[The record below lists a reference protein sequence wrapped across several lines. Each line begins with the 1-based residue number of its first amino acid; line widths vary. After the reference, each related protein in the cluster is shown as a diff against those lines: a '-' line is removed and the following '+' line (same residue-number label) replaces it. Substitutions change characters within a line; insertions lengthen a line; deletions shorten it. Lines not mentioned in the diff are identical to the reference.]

1 MERLKELWTETMV
14 DSNDVIW
21 CPDGGM
27 EDFAEDSHSDG
38 GLGCAEVDDDH
49 DMWNNS
55 EDLEEDIDWDVW
67 SKEDSFDGDDGDID
81 DELVSDS
88 DEDEGRNMHR
98 NVMTQSSIDAKSML
112 ENLEM
117 MLQELRERACSMKKD
132 FSANFQAHCH
142 ATKMSKIACLL
153 S

>member
-1 MERLKELWTETMV
+1 MDVNDFDICVNPDGTLRQEDGASCGFFSLKWAEMHASGMKDVHTKLNQKEVTKYRAVLVERLKELWTETMV

-27 EDFAEDSHSDG
+27 EDFDEDSHSDG
-38 GLGCAEVDDDH
+38 GWGCAEVDDDH
-49 DMWNNS
+49 DMWNDS

-88 DEDEGRNMHR
+88 DEDEG
-98 NVMTQSSIDAKSML
+98 
-112 ENLEM
+112 
-117 MLQELRERACSMKKD
+117 
-132 FSANFQAHCH
+132 
-142 ATKMSKIACLL
+142 
-153 S
+153 